1 MGFFFRI
8 LFLVPFL
15 LILWSCTNN
24 TEVKDNDAKATEALV
39 GVWRGDGSYEDEE
52 DAGWAESWK
61 MVRGSD
67 GTYEVDYIIMHDAD
81 KLYEKS
87 SDAGTWMYKD
97 GIYTE
102 VNGNGD
108 NIIYDVFSV
117 KKDRFE
123 YNIAQRKGSANIEE
137 TKTVNDFQL
146 QGPPEGYSEVSYELP
161 GELPSELQSELQDE
175 LQDDLQLEVPIE
187 NADELPV
194 EAPNEP

>member
-1 MGFFFRI
+1 MNNSLMDFFSRT
-8 LFLVPFL
+8 LFLIPLVFIL
-15 LILWSCTNN
+15 LLLVSSCTNN
-24 TEVKDNDAKATEALV
+24 TEVKDNDAKAAEALV
-39 GVWRGDGSYEDEE
+39 GVWRGEGTYEDEE
-52 DAGWAESWK
+52 DAGWSESWK

-67 GTYEVDYIIMHDAD
+67 GSYEVDYIIVHAED

-87 SDAGTWMYKD
+87 SDAGTWMYEG

-108 NIIYDVFSV
+108 NVIYDVFSV

-161 GELPSELQSELQDE
+161 GELPGELQEELQGELQDV
-175 LQDDLQLEVPIE
+175 LQDETSIE
-187 NADELPV
+187 NLE
-194 EAPNEP
+194 